1 MSQQTVI
8 EKNYTLD
15 IVNTDGLS
23 YLQLELIRK
32 LNISR
37 SYDVQCPKDSIMSYG
52 QLCHHDSGYLCEC
65 RLQYIIEQ
73 LKK

>member
-1 MSQQTVI
+1 MD
-8 EKNYTLD
+8 KNYTLD

-23 YLQLELIRK
+23 DRQLELIRK
-32 LNISR
+32 LNTSL
-37 SYDVQCPKDSIMSYG
+37 SYGVEDPKDSIMHYG